1 MAKPVVHSEVGGAAE
16 MIRPGRE
23 GFLYP
28 VGDTGALV
36 GRLAVLADAA
46 MRGRMG
52 AKARDTVEAQFSEQ
66 AMVDRYER
74 LLIELETTRTKH
86 AHVRRPAGAH

>member
-1 MAKPVVHSEVGGAAE
+1 
-16 MIRPGRE
+16 MIRPGRN

-36 GRLAVLADAA
+36 ERLATLADPA

-52 AKARDTVEAQFSEQ
+52 ARAREAVEAQFSEA
-66 AMVDRYER
+66 AMVDRYEK

-86 AHVRRPAGAH
+86 EHVRRTAGAH